1 MSFIYDWKVKNGDKV
16 VVEYCFS
23 VVSKCLKV
31 VEMSVNGKFHR
42 TTWMSPEGVKDLMDL
57 LTIDYNSKVGVS

>member
-1 MSFIYDWKVKNGDKV
+1 MSFIYNWKVKNGDKV

-23 VVSKCLKV
+23 VVDKCLKV

-42 TTWMSPEGVKDLMDL
+42 TSWMSPEGVKDLMDL
-57 LTIDYNSKVGVS
+57 LTIDYTSKVGVS